1 MASVV
6 LVAPVR
12 AAKRARTVR
21 RRPRNQRRWLVW
33 GTVVAL
39 LAVLAT
45 VLASGRTSTP
55 SYRTA
60 SVERA
65 DVDATLD
72 SLGTIQ
78 PINQAN
84 LSFPVAGDVGSVPV
98 AVGQQVTVGQTL
110 AQLDTTALD
119 SQVASAQSAV
129 AAAQARL
136 ASDQSSQTS
145 GTTTAAVAPA
155 AFTTDITG
163 PSDPTAAARDLVST
177 QQTHLIVDQHR
188 ADQDLATEQHDL
200 KTETDACQFLHSA
213 AGGGAVHTSAT
224 PGRHNLLS
232 SGPWGIAPVP
242 AEKPIPTE
250 KAVPAETSASAVPL
264 AAGGT
269 PLDAGG
275 CESALQTVLA
285 DQVAVEHDQEAVST
299 DMPALNGAVDKLMAS
314 TRTAAQPQPTHP
326 SAAGSPAGGA
336 SRTIG
341 SPASGSPAS
350 GSPAGGASRAVRA
363 TGSPAPGTARA
374 ASPRQP
380 ASAEQL
386 ASDQA
391 AIDAANAQLAE
402 AQQSHDQAQ
411 LRSPI
416 DGTVGSVTISTGQ
429 SIQGNAG
436 TPQIV
441 VIGPGSHQVSTSVAD
456 TNVTAVQVG
465 DAATVTPSGSSA
477 PLSGQVVSIGLLAT
491 SGASGSAGYPVT
503 IGLTGNGQQLFAG
516 QSASV
521 SIMLAHVS
529 SALTVPSS
537 AVHTA
542 GANHSV
548 TVLRN
553 GTASNVRITVGA
565 IGPTRTQ
572 VLSGLNPGDQ
582 VVLAELSQPLPT
594 TNIQNLRRVAG
605 GGGGGGGGAGG
616 GGGRPGG

>member
-1 MASVV
+1 VV
-6 LVAPVR
+6 LVAPVPAAER
-12 AAKRARTVR
+12 AHTVR
-21 RRPRNQRRWLVW
+21 LRPHNQRRWLVW
-33 GTVVAL
+33 SIVVVLLTAL
-39 LAVLAT
+39 VA
-45 VLASGRTSTP
+45 VLASGRTSAP

-84 LSFPVAGDVGSVPV
+84 LSFPVAGDVGSVSV

-145 GTTTAAVAPA
+145 GPTPAAVAPA
-155 AFTTDITG
+155 AFITGITG
-163 PSDPTAAARDLVST
+163 PPDPTAAARDLVTT
-177 QQTHLIVDQHR
+177 QQAHLIADQHR

-200 KTETDACQFLHSA
+200 KTETGVCQSLLSEAA
-213 AGGGAVHTSAT
+213 AGAAHTSPT

-232 SGPWGIAPVP
+232 PGLWGTAPVP
-242 AEKPIPTE
+242 AEK
-250 KAVPAETSASAVPL
+250 SASAAPL
-264 AAGGT
+264 AAAGTPT

-285 DQVAVEHDQEAVST
+285 DQVAVEHDQQAVVST
-299 DMPALNGAVDKLMAS
+299 DMPALNSAVDKLLAS
-314 TRTAAQPQPTHP
+314 TRTSAQPQPYQTP
-326 SAAGSPAGGA
+326 RPALNT
-336 SRTIG
+336 TIG
-341 SPASGSPAS
+341 SPAGGSPAS

-363 TGSPAPGTARA
+363 TGSPAPAAARA

-391 AIDAANAQLAE
+391 AIDAAKAQLAE

-416 DGTVGSVTISTGQ
+416 DGTVGSMTISAGQ
-429 SIQGNAG
+429 SVQGNSG

-441 VIGPGSHQVSTSVAD
+441 VIGPGSHQVSTSVSD

-477 PLSGQVVSIGLLAT
+477 PLSGQVVSVGLLAS
-491 SGASGSAGYPVT
+491 SGTSGSAGYPVT
-503 IGLTGNGQQLFAG
+503 IGLTGNDQQLFAG

-537 AVHTA
+537 AVHTV

-553 GTASNVRITVGA
+553 GTASNVRVTVGA

-594 TNIQNLRRVAG
+594 TNIQNLRRAAG
-605 GGGGGGGGAGG
+605 GGGGGGRTGG
-616 GGGRPGG
+616 